1 MYLVVEPII
10 PVGAAAERL
19 GGVMGAVDC
28 AKWYAFSSDEEH
40 KPANFDSKFS
50 ASFPCPRNAASNL
63 QTSEG
68 CVVVVFLELIVKS
81 GENTD
86 I

>member
-1 MYLVVEPII
+1 LRKYGTMYLVVEPIT

-50 ASFPCPRNAASNL
+50 AFISLSTQCSEQSANLGRVRCSRFP
-63 QTSEG
+63 
-68 CVVVVFLELIVKS
+68 
-81 GENTD
+81 
-86 I
+86 